1 LGIGKP
7 GELSLTAQEFVRE
20 RCLVVTPPHSHPR
33 ATRLPRN
40 MHTLL
45 LLLGVMSMWVHV
57 GYRAMEGEKMV

>member
-1 LGIGKP
+1 
-7 GELSLTAQEFVRE
+7 
-20 RCLVVTPPHSHPR
+20 
-33 ATRLPRN
+33 